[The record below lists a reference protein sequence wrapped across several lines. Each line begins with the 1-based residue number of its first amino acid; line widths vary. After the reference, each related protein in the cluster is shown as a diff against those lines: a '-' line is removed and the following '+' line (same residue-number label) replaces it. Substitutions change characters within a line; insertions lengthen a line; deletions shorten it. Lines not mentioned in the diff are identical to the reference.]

1 MGALRQLVLGMS
13 LVPML
18 GAVAFSGEL
27 LDRVLVQVNSLVILQ
42 SDLDTEVQ
50 LQKLMSGTPNGPAT
64 QADREAALDRLI
76 DRVLLKEEMRGIDLL
91 PSSDPQITAQIAE
104 VRKQIKGAET
114 DEGWR
119 KLLAEAG
126 LSEGEVR
133 DCIAEQVNTNL
144 FLEAKFRPTLSVNNA
159 RIQSYYKEVL
169 VPELKKKG
177 ATAPPLQQVS
187 AQIEQI
193 LTEQTLNDLFGEW
206 IKGLR
211 NQARIRMIDTT
222 LKPRGLDLPS
232 SLAGMNFLP
241 LRISDEQAAQS
252 TPAPP
257 TTPAPAANPQQ
268 R

>member
-1 MGALRQLVLGMS
+1 MGALRQLVLGFACLPLLS
-13 LVPML
+13 A
-18 GAVAFSGEL
+18 GAFSGEL

-42 SDLDTEVQ
+42 SDLDTELQ
-50 LQKLMSGTPNGPAT
+50 LQKLMSGTPDTPAT
-64 QADREAALDRLI
+64 QADRQAALDRLI
-76 DRVLLKEEMRGIDLL
+76 DRVLLKQEMRGIDLL

-104 VRKQIKGAET
+104 IRKHIKGADT
-114 DEGWR
+114 DDGWR
-119 KLLAEAG
+119 RLLAQAG
-126 LSEGEVR
+126 LTEGEVR

-177 ATAPPLQQVS
+177 SAVPPLQEVS

-193 LTEQTLNDLFGEW
+193 LAEQTLNDLFGEW

-222 LKPRGLDLPS
+222 LTPRGLEMPS

-252 TPAPP
+252 APAPP
-257 TTPAPAANPQQ
+257 TARTPAANPQQ

>member
-1 MGALRQLVLGMS
+1 MGALRQIVLGLAFVP
-13 LVPML
+13 LVTTL
-18 GAVAFSGEL
+18 ALSGEL

-42 SDLDTEVQ
+42 SDLDTEVR
-50 LQKLMSGTPNGPAT
+50 LQKLMSGTPNAAAT

-104 VRKQIKGAET
+104 VRKQLKGAES

-119 KLLAEAG
+119 KLLARAG
-126 LSEGEVR
+126 LAEDDVR
-133 DCIAEQVNTNL
+133 DRIAEQVNTNL
-144 FLEAKFRPTLSVNNA
+144 FLEAKFRPTLSVNNV

-177 ATAPPLQQVS
+177 AEVPPLQQVS

-206 IKGLR
+206 MKGMR
-211 NQARIRMIDTT
+211 NQARIRVIDTA
-222 LKPRGLDLPS
+222 LKPRGLETPS

-252 TPAPP
+252 APAP
-257 TTPAPAANPQQ
+257 TTPTSPATPQQ

>member
-1 MGALRQLVLGMS
+1 MRILRQIALGMASLVLLS
-13 LVPML
+13 
-18 GAVAFSGEL
+18 AVAFSGEL
-27 LDRVLVQVNSLVILQ
+27 LDRVLIQVNSLVILQ
-42 SDLDTEVQ
+42 SDLDTEVH
-50 LQKLMSGTPNGPAT
+50 LQKLMSGTPNTPGT

-91 PSSDPQITAQIAE
+91 PSSDPQISAQIAE

-119 KLLAEAG
+119 KLLSEAG
-126 LSEGEVR
+126 LTEDDVR
-133 DCIAEQVNTNL
+133 DCVTEQVNTNL
-144 FLEAKFRPTLSVNNA
+144 FLEAKFRPSLSVSNA

-177 ATAPPLQQVS
+177 ATVPTLQQVS

-193 LTEQTLNDLFGEW
+193 LAEQTLNDLFGEW
-206 IKGLR
+206 MKGLR
-211 NQARIRMIDTT
+211 NQARIRMVDTT
-222 LKPRGLDLPS
+222 LKPRGFETPS

-252 TPAPP
+252 APAPP
-257 TTPAPAANPQQ
+257 TTPPPAANPQQ